1 MPEVTGSSPVSS
13 TITRRAGGACAV
25 DEKRLQTLL
34 NVLTAILLLVL
45 VGSFTTV
52 IRAALSAS

>member
-1 MPEVTGSSPVSS
+1 
-13 TITRRAGGACAV
+13 V

-34 NVLTAILLLVL
+34 NVLTVILLLVL